1 VRISS
6 RPRVEA
12 GIIGTGGVVTK
23 KDEAA
28 AAKVASR
35 LARAQAEGLLVRVRR
50 TLPDADVLDGFV
62 VDVGPQW
69 LALARLSDRIELDG
83 WSLLRLAD
91 VRSVK
96 LEPDADCFEV
106 RALRARGQW
115 PPAAP
120 GVPLDDTAAA
130 VLAAGAAH
138 PLVAVHRELDR
149 PDVAWVGAVRG
160 VRGATLFLLEVG
172 VQADWSRKPRAYDLD
187 DITRVDFGGGYE
199 EALALVAGKAP
210 DA

>member
-1 VRISS
+1 MSKRHKAV
-6 RPRVEA
+6 
-12 GIIGTGGVVTK
+12 G
-23 KDEAA
+23 
-28 AAKVASR
+28 AKVASR
-35 LARAQAEGLLVRVRR
+35 LSRAQAEGLLVRVRR

-62 VDVGPQW
+62 VGVGSEW

-83 WSLLRLAD
+83 WSLLRLDD

-115 PPAAP
+115 PPTDP
-120 GVPLDDTAAA
+120 GVPLDDAAAA
-130 VLAAGAAH
+130 VLAVGAAY

-160 VRGATLFLLEVG
+160 VKGTTLSLLEVG
-172 VQADWSRKPRAYDLD
+172 VQADWRRKVRSYDLD
-187 DITRVDFGGGYE
+187 DVTRLDFGGGYE
-199 EALALVAGKAP
+199 EALALVAGEAP